1 MAKHN
6 DIKIDLKPFD
16 DLFETDES
24 RADLQKERL
33 SDIPIKDIH
42 DFPDHPYQVKDDE
55 AMMELVESIKA
66 YGLLHPVVVRTLEDG
81 SFEMN
86 GMVPGSFTVRF
97 RLKDNMDAARD
108 GDCTFRKEGGEM
120 QMTGIALSEGE

>member
-33 SDIPIKDIH
+33 SDIPI
-42 DFPDHPYQVKDDE
+42 
-55 AMMELVESIKA
+55 
-66 YGLLHPVVVRTLEDG
+66 
-81 SFEMN
+81 
-86 GMVPGSFTVRF
+86 
-97 RLKDNMDAARD
+97 
-108 GDCTFRKEGGEM
+108 
-120 QMTGIALSEGE
+120 